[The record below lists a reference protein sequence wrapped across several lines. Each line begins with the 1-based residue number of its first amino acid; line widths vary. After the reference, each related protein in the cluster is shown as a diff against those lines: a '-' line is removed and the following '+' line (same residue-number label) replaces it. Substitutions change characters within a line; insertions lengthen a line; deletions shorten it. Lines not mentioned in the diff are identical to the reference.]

1 MIAFTTKLNEREEY
15 LKTTKR
21 LTAFIVLS
29 FLFISFSYAQSIID
43 EVKFRN
49 DLGETLE
56 INIALETKQG
66 SELDAEKLMLDVN
79 KLKERLPNFQN
90 IVTTVNPLSGQAD
103 LVEVIFEFQMK
114 RTVRNIR
121 ILSNA
126 NLELPTDIREKL
138 LIQRESLFDARD
150 LQKDKKTITDYFIKQ
165 GFPKTIVEHEIQLS
179 SNRKDL
185 SLSYMIKPTTAKLV
199 ITGIDI
205 VGNRSFEKKKIKR
218 LIKSRPRSFFLSRH
232 TDFQLFDLENDEKEL
247 IRFYKENG
255 FFDVRVF
262 ADYDYFHD
270 GSTTVKFTIEEGKRY
285 RVTNIEYIH
294 GNLYPEE
301 EFRKIFDNKK
311 LEYYNDKDLRKVLQ
325 ETREYF
331 GKRGHARVQVLASF
345 DSVLQK
351 IIVKIVEG
359 EVYRVRN
366 IIVEGNE
373 KIDTRK
379 VLLDVQIKAGERF
392 NSEKLNNTLTQMK
405 DSGFYSDVR
414 VDFEPT
420 SKDQGNIYIV
430 VKETRTRTI
439 SFGAGTG
446 TNGIMGEMSFS
457 DRNFLNS
464 GKSVSLHFRRT
475 LEMTKIGLVY
485 RDPHLFE
492 KDYALKAGLNY
503 KDDYRDGFQEERYGA
518 VLMIEKK
525 LLENLKLGVGT
536 RIEFLNL
543 SDIDEEIRA
552 ANEDLDGKD
561 RIIGLV
567 GTLFYKDESRD
578 AAGDIKDGVRIKMAL
593 LPSYADQGAYIKTF
607 TSVLAT
613 KSLFENTNG
622 VAHTISGR
630 MTVGYATENTPFYEK
645 FYAGGASTL
654 RGFKRKSI
662 RTADGDGGQVLL
674 SGSATYSFPIWQET
688 VKGVVFL
695 EAASVGDSF
704 GDLGD
709 FRAVG
714 GLGVK
719 ANLMDTFLG
728 GMIEAGV
735 AIPLR
740 KENDDELRPFYFIFG
755 DYDPAYDL

>member
-1 MIAFTTKLNEREEY
+1 M
-15 LKTTKR
+15 KTIKR
-21 LTAFIVLS
+21 LFAFIALS
-29 FLFISFSYAQSIID
+29 ILFINVSLAQSIIE
-43 EVKFRN
+43 EVKFLD
-49 DLGETLE
+49 DLGEAVEISIDLE
-56 INIALETKQG
+56 SKPGT
-66 SELDAEKLMLDVN
+66 ELNAEKLMLDVN
-79 KLKERLPNFQN
+79 ALKEKLPNFQN
-90 IVTTVNPLSGQAD
+90 IVTTVNPISGQED
-103 LVEVIFEFQMK
+103 QVEVVFEFQMK
-114 RTVRNIR
+114 RTIRNIR

-126 NLELPTDIREKL
+126 GLELPTDIREKL
-138 LIQRESLFDARD
+138 LLQRESLFDARD
-150 LQKDKKTITDYFIKQ
+150 LKKDKQTITDHFIRK
-165 GFPKTIVEHEIQLS
+165 GYPKTVVEHEIQLS
-179 SNRKDL
+179 SDQTDI
-185 SLSYMIKPTTAKLV
+185 SLSYMIKPTTAKLI
-199 ITGIDI
+199 ITDLEF
-205 VGNRSFEKKKIKR
+205 VGNKTFENRKLRGKIESK
-218 LIKSRPRSFFLSRH
+218 PRSFFLSRH
-232 TDFQLFDLENDEKEL
+232 TDFQLFQLESDEKEL
-247 IRFYKENG
+247 IRFYKESG
-255 FFDVRVF
+255 FFDVKIT
-262 ADYDYFHD
+262 AEYDYFHD
-270 GSTTVKFTIEEGKRY
+270 GSTTVTFNIEEGNRY
-285 RVTNIEYIH
+285 RVTDIEYVH

-301 EFRKIFDNKK
+301 DLRRIFTSKK
-311 LEYYNDKDLRKVLQ
+311 MKYYNDKDLRKVLQ

-345 DSVLQK
+345 DSVNEK
-351 IIVKIVEG
+351 VIVKIVEG
-359 EVYRVRN
+359 EIYHIRN
-366 IIVEGNE
+366 IVVEGNE
-373 KIDTRK
+373 KLNTRK
-379 VLLDVQIKAGERF
+379 ILLDVEIKAGDRF
-392 NSEKLNNTLTQMK
+392 DAEKLNKTLTQMK
-405 DSGFYSDVR
+405 ETGFYSDVR
-414 VDFEPT
+414 VDFEAV
-420 SKDQGNIYIV
+420 SKDQGNIYVV
-430 VKETRTRTI
+430 VKEARTRTI

-446 TNGIMGEMSFS
+446 TNGIMGELSFS

-464 GKSVSLHFRRT
+464 GKSVSLHLRRT

-492 KDYALKAGLNY
+492 SDYAFKAGINY
-503 KDDYRDGFQEERYGA
+503 KDDNRDGFKEERYGA

-525 LLENLKLGVGT
+525 LMENLKVGVGT

-552 ANEDLDGKD
+552 ADIHADGED

-578 AAGDIKDGVRIKMAL
+578 AAGDIKDGIRIKMAL

-607 TSVLAT
+607 ATVMGT
-613 KSLFENTNG
+613 KSIFENANG
-622 VAHTISGR
+622 VAHTVSGR
-630 MTVGYATENTPFYEK
+630 MTVGYASENTPFYEK

-662 RTADGDGGQVLL
+662 RSEDGDGGQVLV
-674 SGSATYSFPIWQET
+674 SGSVSYSFPIWQET

-704 GDLGD
+704 SDLGN

-740 KENDDELRPFYFIFG
+740 QEDGDELRPFYFIFG